1 MYSCTEAAFET
12 MRFIL
17 MFKYLLIENYQAR
30 LLNAKALSEY
40 LTLLVSTPCFAPIKG
55 PH

>member
-1 MYSCTEAAFET
+1 

-40 LTLLVSTPCFAPIKG
+40 LTLLVSITLLHRPKDHTNGMVIREWCMA
-55 PH
+55 